1 LAFPKKLLWSGVLLT
16 AALPALYARAAAP
29 AGDDQVFTAI
39 AEIMDELAR
48 ITGLKPL
55 APVRYDTISK
65 NDVKPFLEE
74 RVKEAVKPEEIRAE
88 EAALK
93 KLGFVP
99 QDFDLKK
106 TEIDLMSE
114 QAAAFYDFRKKKLFM
129 IDAGADL
136 LQHSALVHELAHALA
151 DQHFHLEKFIDHGSK
166 NDDTSLA
173 RLAVMEGQAT
183 WLMSEYL
190 TQRTGQSLK
199 DAPVLVKMMSRA
211 NEVST
216 GQFPVFD
223 KAPLYL
229 RETLLFP
236 YTQGMLFQHAVVEKL
251 DKAAFTE
258 VFRRPPA
265 NTQQILHPAKY
276 FESPKAVRPALP
288 AFENRHAYRTF
299 TDGELGEL
307 DHGILLRQYAGEE
320 DAAAIAPEW
329 RGGFFRLFESKHAGS
344 GAGRTVL
351 AYSSEWSGP
360 DPARKYFVL
369 YQKVLAGKW
378 KKYEVET
385 RTDDSVAGRGDD
397 GYFLLRREG
406 ARVTSLEGLES
417 RDESG
422 RAPRAAGLRQAAA
435 AAAIH

>member
-1 LAFPKKLLWSGVLLT
+1 MLLT
-16 AALPALYARAAAP
+16 AALPALYARAAAAP
-29 AGDDQVFTAI
+29 GADDQVFTAI
-39 AEIMDELAR
+39 SEIMDELSR

-55 APVRYDTISK
+55 TPVRYDTIPK
-65 NDVKPFLEE
+65 KDVKPFLEQ
-74 RVKEAVKPEEIRAE
+74 RVKEAVKPEEILAE

-93 KLGFVP
+93 KIGFVP

-106 TEIDLMSE
+106 TEIELMSE

-129 IDAGADL
+129 IDAGSDL
-136 LQHSALVHELAHALA
+136 IQHSALVHELAHALA
-151 DQHFHLEKFIDHGSK
+151 DQHFHLEKFIDRGSK

-199 DAPVLVKMMSRA
+199 DAPVLVKMMSRM
-211 NEVST
+211 NDVST

-251 DKAAFTE
+251 DKGAFTE
-258 VFRRPPA
+258 VFRRPPT
-265 NTQQILHPAKY
+265 NTQQILHPARY
-276 FESPKAVRPALP
+276 FENPKPVRPALP
-288 AFENRHAYRTF
+288 VFENRHGYRTF

-307 DHGILLRQYAGEE
+307 DHGILLRQYATE
-320 DAAAIAPEW
+320 DDASAIAPEW
-329 RGGFFRLFESKHAGS
+329 RGGFFRLFENKHGGAGS
-344 GAGRTVL
+344 SRMVL
-351 AYSSEWSGP
+351 AYASEWSGP
-360 DPARKYFVL
+360 EPAQKFFTL

-378 KKYEVET
+378 KKYEVEKK
-385 RTDDSVAGRGDD
+385 TDDTVAGQGDD
-397 GYFLLRREG
+397 GYFVLRRDG

-417 RDESG
+417 PEDG
-422 RAPRAAGLRQAAA
+422 PRNPQATGLRQAAA
-435 AAAIH
+435 AAIH